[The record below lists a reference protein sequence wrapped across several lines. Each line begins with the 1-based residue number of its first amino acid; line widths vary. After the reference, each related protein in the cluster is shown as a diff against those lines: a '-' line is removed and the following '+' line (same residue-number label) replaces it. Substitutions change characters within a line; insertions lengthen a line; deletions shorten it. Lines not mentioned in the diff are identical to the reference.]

1 MALKQ
6 FNPTEMDPIDVMED
20 GAVGLKGMPANMGV
34 FDDSGGMGVD
44 QWAGYFGSIERLAA
58 RNNKTYFSFV
68 DSAHLDDRTPKAY
81 VDTMLNLATWEMD
94 AYCYNRLDHLKEM
107 RLQLQHILVHYKH
120 PGLGDPNNFM
130 WLDAF
135 KLMLPVI
142 VSEETLNAL
151 PEYAMGLASG
161 LILQIKDLQ
170 DNIRYDRKVGSFR
183 DYGLYKRIYLTGG
196 EEEANKRS
204 DANPDIHAPRF
215 LRRVSEFCAT
225 ESAGFREPHIESML
239 AKVVALRE
247 GIAQIMMG
255 PRRGRGRG
263 RSQGDSDMNSQ
274 DNGGIDA

>member
-6 FNPTEMDPIDVMED
+6 FNPTEMDPIDVMEE
-20 GAVGLKGMPANMGV
+20 GAVGLKGMPSNMGI
-34 FDDSGGMGVD
+34 FDNSDGQGVD

-58 RNNKTYFSFV
+58 RNNQTYFSFV

-94 AYCYNRLDHLKEM
+94 AYCYNRLDHLKEL
-107 RLQLQHILVHYKH
+107 RLQLQHILVYCKQ
-120 PGLGDPNNFM
+120 PGLGDRTDFM

-142 VSEETLNAL
+142 VPEDTIKAL
-151 PEYAMGLASG
+151 PHGRDLVES
-161 LILQIKDLQ
+161 LIAQIGDLQ
-170 DNIRYDRKVGSFR
+170 DNIRYDRRVGSFR
-183 DYGLYKRIYLTGG
+183 DYGLYKRIYLTAGQ
-196 EEEANKRS
+196 EEADRKS